1 MLKKKLNHNIYNLGY
16 ENFSIQELIK
26 IIETKFKSK
35 LNYKNKNY
43 KLSAISSHKIRIP
56 KLFSEIQYNPR
67 VKMKKFLI
75 KEIQNE
81 T

>member
-1 MLKKKLNHNIYNLGY
+1 MLRKKLNHNIYNLGH
-16 ENFSIQELIK
+16 ENFSIQGLIK
-26 IIETKFKSK
+26 IIETKFKNK
-35 LNYKNKNY
+35 LNYINKNY
-43 KLSAISSHKIRIP
+43 KLSAISSHKISNPR
-56 KLFSEIQYNPR
+56 LLSEIKYSPQ